1 MPTKNRLWYLFKAM
15 RPNQWVKNFVVYV
28 AILFNGQLF
37 NGPLFLTST
46 YAFLIFCAI
55 SSASYLLNDIID
67 LPYDKLHPVKKKR
80 PLASGKVSL
89 ADASFAMF
97 LLVLIALTGS
107 LTLRIAFGSIIFIFF
122 LIHVLYST
130 VLKRQ
135 ILFDIFAISFSF
147 MLRLF
152 GGELITGY
160 HVPIW
165 LWLTTFFFSLFIAS
179 VKRHSEYINQG
190 SKTRPVLTKYTNELL
205 MFLVNAFAVLSI
217 FSYSFYAF
225 VEKPPHIRTKLSYI
239 LEPIFRSADTRK
251 WFMLTVPFVVFGVA
265 RYAQLLYEQRQ
276 GEAPEK
282 LVTQDKTLIVT
293 ILLWALV
300 LVSLIY
306 VI

>member
-1 MPTKNRLWYLFKAM
+1 MQKRRRLWYVFKSM
-15 RPNQWVKNFVVYV
+15 RPNQWVKNFVVYI

-37 NGPLFLTST
+37 NDDLFLKST
-46 YAFLIFCAI
+46 YAFILFCII

-67 LPYDKLHPVKKKR
+67 LPYDRLHPVKRKR
-80 PLASGKVSL
+80 PLASGKITL
-89 ADASFAMF
+89 ADASFTMF
-97 LLVLIALTGS
+97 LLALIALTGGLS
-107 LTLRIAFGSIIFIFF
+107 LRIAFGIIIFVFF
-122 LIHVLYST
+122 IIHVLYST
-130 VLKRQ
+130 ILKRH
-135 ILFDIFAISFSF
+135 ILFDIFAISASF

-160 HVPIW
+160 HVPVW

-179 VKRHSEYINQG
+179 VKRHSEFINQG
-190 SKTRPVLTKYTNELL
+190 GKTRPVLTRYTNELL

-225 VEKPPHIRTKLSYI
+225 VERPPHIRTKLSYV

-251 WFMLTVPFVVFGVA
+251 WFMLTVPFVVFGIA
-265 RYAQLLYEQRQ
+265 RYAQLLYEHRQ

-293 ILLWALV
+293 IMLWALV
-300 LVSLIY
+300 LISLIY
-306 VI
+306 II